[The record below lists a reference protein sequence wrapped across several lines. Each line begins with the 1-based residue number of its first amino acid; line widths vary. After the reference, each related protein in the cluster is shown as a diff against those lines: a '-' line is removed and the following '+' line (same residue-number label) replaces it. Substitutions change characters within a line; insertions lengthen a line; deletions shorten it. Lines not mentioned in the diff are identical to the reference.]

1 MTDDPINHPAR
12 RSSLSITDLMVE
24 AMSDFGEKDFTRCV
38 VIAMNDEGDR
48 RYLYSNCRSEP
59 EMFGLIDM
67 ATVEWSTD
75 ADEEEG
81 D

>member
-1 MTDDPINHPAR
+1 MADTSDHPAR

-48 RYLYSNCRSEP
+48 RYLYSNARSEP
-59 EMFGLIDM
+59 EMFGLIEM
-67 ATVEWSTD
+67 ATTEW
-75 ADEEEG
+75 ADNIAEE
-81 D
+81 DD

>member
-1 MTDDPINHPAR
+1 MADTDNPSAR
-12 RSSLSITDLMVE
+12 RSSLSITDLVME

-59 EMFGLIDM
+59 EMFGLIEM
-67 ATVEWSTD
+67 ARVDWSTE
-75 ADEEEG
+75 ADEE
-81 D
+81 DD